1 LKRKS
6 FKFKI
11 DKDSSDE
18 IMELLANHDCQNF
31 YSESYPDYDMEVFH
45 LFCDEDK
52 VNEIMKIIGV
62 ECEVEWI
69 EDEDWIKKWSESL
82 KIVNV
87 GNELYVNPN
96 PDKFKDPETGITVR
110 IVPGMAFGTGEH
122 ESTKIAIRLLQKVMK
137 NGLSVCDVGC
147 GSGIISAFAV
157 KLGAE
162 RVLALDSDPL
172 AVQQSLE
179 TARLNNVD
187 YEVRKNDLMEG
198 INENFDIVVANI
210 YYDVII
216 KLIDQLPKNI
226 IFIISGIDK
235 GREKDMENVCF
246 KRGMNLIDKIC
257 EGEWCGFIFLVE
269 EVKT

>member
-1 LKRKS
+1 MKRKS
-6 FKFKI
+6 FKFEV
-11 DKDSSDE
+11 DKSSSDE
-18 IMELLANHDCQNF
+18 IMELLANYDCQNF
-31 YSESYPDYDMEVFH
+31 YSESRPNDDEEVFH
-45 LFCDEDK
+45 LFCDEEKVDK
-52 VNEIMKIIGV
+52 IMKIIV
-62 ECEVEWI
+62 ATFELEWV

-82 KIVNV
+82 KIVKV

-96 PDKFKDPETGITVR
+96 PDKFKDPENGITVK
-110 IVPGMAFGTGEH
+110 IIPGMAFGTGEH
-122 ESTKIAIRLLQKVMK
+122 ESTKIAIRFLQKVMK
-137 NGLSVCDVGC
+137 KGLSVCDVGC

-162 RVLALDSDPL
+162 RVLALDSDQL

-179 TARLNNVD
+179 TAELNNVD

-235 GREKDMENVCF
+235 GREKDMEKACF
-246 KRGMNLIDKIC
+246 KRGMNLIDKDC
-257 EGEWCGFIFLVE
+257 EGEWCGFIFSC
-269 EVKT
+269 